1 MESINVHVCD
11 LADSGSNTGR
21 LIFRFCE
28 NKGDL
33 EGSPAEVR
41 NNPKCC
47 VTNRFGWY
55 NMEYAY
61 WKNSWSMI
69 DSNTKHDDGGDKL
82 GQCEGFE
89 IRGPKVFLSGKLILM
104 LLNTILKTILL
115 KFANMAAY
123 LS

>member
-1 MESINVHVCD
+1 
-11 LADSGSNTGR
+11 
-21 LIFRFCE
+21 
-28 NKGDL
+28 
-33 EGSPAEVR
+33 
-41 NNPKCC
+41 
-47 VTNRFGWY
+47 
-55 NMEYAY
+55 MEYAY

-89 IRGPKVFLSGKLILM
+89 IGGPKVFMSGQLILM
-104 LLNTILKTILL
+104 LFNSILKTILL